1 MTVALN
7 ALNQL
12 HWWIWPILIAAI
24 GVIFLAGLFAIIDWR
39 HNNSDQSTNPDKD
52 TTQ

>member
-1 MTVALN
+1 MTALN

-24 GVIFLAGLFAIIDWR
+24 GVIFLAGLFAVIDWR
-39 HNNSDQSTNPDKD
+39 HHHSNQPTNPDKD
-52 TTQ
+52 PTQ